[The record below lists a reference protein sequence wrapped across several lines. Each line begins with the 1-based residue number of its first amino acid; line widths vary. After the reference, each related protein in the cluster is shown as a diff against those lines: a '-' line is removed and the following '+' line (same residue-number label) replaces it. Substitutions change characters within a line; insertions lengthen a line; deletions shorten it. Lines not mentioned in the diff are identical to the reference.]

1 MVPLFFWELWIFF
14 HRIGSDED
22 TDGSDESLSLEDPS
36 DTAVSRN
43 SMMENRREQVS
54 ATTPT
59 SSTIANTTSVI
70 SPAAAAASSPH
81 QHSLP
86 AATVEKDGDVSE
98 ADGTQEMASTA
109 DGSRG
114 CDGDGSSS
122 STDVGKKHIEDGVV
136 MQVNGDLGSTQE
148 EEVPVDIGDLPPSL
162 NLSNPVSSSI

>member
-1 MVPLFFWELWIFF
+1 MVPFLFWELWIFF

-54 ATTPT
+54 AATPT

-70 SPAAAAASSPH
+70 SPAAASSPH

-114 CDGDGSSS
+114 CDGSSS

-148 EEVPVDIGDLPPSL
+148 EVPVDIGDLPPSL